1 MDESSGGR
9 VEERPRTARQTRAL
23 RLARAATFAVVVP
36 VATLLLGA
44 LAAFGYA
51 VYTLATA
58 LAEVFRT
65 AEVNLTVELVKVVD
79 LILVGVVLVIVA
91 AGLLELFLVRPAR
104 SGVAWLPEWLVMT
117 SLDDLKAP
125 VLSMLVLV
133 IVVSFVDDAVSSH
146 DGWFLLGLG
155 AGSAAVI
162 AAIGVYRVLQ
172 R

>member
-1 MDESSGGR
+1 MDESSGGQ
-9 VEERPRTARQTRAL
+9 VAERRPAAGEARAL
-23 RLARAATFAVVVP
+23 RLARAASFLVVVP

-51 VYTLATA
+51 VYALAST

-117 SLDDLKAP
+117 KLDDLKAP

-155 AGSAAVI
+155 GGSAAVI